1 MLRAE
6 AYYFNIT
13 FKEYTMKKTILTL
26 ATLVALGTTSA
37 FAFGGGQCQNIQSD
51 MGMMPCGG
59 GMSGQQGMM
68 HGGKGGM
75 MMPALQQ
82 LNLTDDQRH
91 KLAVL
96 RSEMKLE
103 MTKLQD
109 PKMMTKM
116 QDLMSGESFNKK
128 EFIKIHN
135 EMNEKRLVLQ
145 ADHME
150 KVFNILTKE
159 QRAELKTLMA
169 QKPQKPST
177 SAPAS
182 K

>member
-1 MLRAE
+1 
-6 AYYFNIT
+6 
-13 FKEYTMKKTILTL
+13 MKKTILTL

-37 FAFGGGQCQNIQSD
+37 FAFGGGQCQNMQSG
-51 MGMMPCGG
+51 MGMMQGGCGMG
-59 GMSGQQGMM
+59 GSGMM
-68 HGGKGGM
+68 MGGKGGM
-75 MMPALQQ
+75 MPQLMQ

-96 RSEMKLE
+96 QSEMKLE
-103 MTKLQD
+103 MTKIRD

-116 QDLMSGESFNKK
+116 QDLMSSDSFNKK

-135 EMNEKRLVLQ
+135 EMHEKMLALQ

-150 KVFNILTKE
+150 KVFNLLTKE

-169 QKPQKPST
+169 QKPQKPMPMAPAA
-177 SAPAS
+177 APAS

>member
-1 MLRAE
+1 
-6 AYYFNIT
+6 
-13 FKEYTMKKTILTL
+13 MKKTILTL

-37 FAFGGGQCQNIQSD
+37 FAFGGGQCQNMQSG
-51 MGMMPCGG
+51 MGMMQGGCGMG
-59 GMSGQQGMM
+59 GSGMM
-68 HGGKGGM
+68 MGGKGGM
-75 MMPALQQ
+75 MPQLMQ

-96 RSEMKLE
+96 QSEMKLE
-103 MTKLQD
+103 MTKIRD

-116 QDLMSGESFNKK
+116 QDLMSADSFNKK

-135 EMNEKRLVLQ
+135 EMHEKMLTLQ

-150 KVFNILTKE
+150 KVFNLLTKE

-169 QKPQKPST
+169 QKPQKPMPMAPAA
-177 SAPAS
+177 APAS

>member
-1 MLRAE
+1 
-6 AYYFNIT
+6 
-13 FKEYTMKKTILTL
+13 MKKTILTL

-37 FAFGGGQCQNIQSD
+37 FAFGGGQCQNMQSG
-51 MGMMPCGG
+51 MGMMQGGCGMG
-59 GMSGQQGMM
+59 GSGMM
-68 HGGKGGM
+68 MGGKGGM
-75 MMPALQQ
+75 MPQLMQ

-96 RSEMKLE
+96 QSEMKLE
-103 MTKLQD
+103 MTKIRD

-116 QDLMSGESFNKK
+116 QDLMTADSFNKK

-135 EMNEKRLVLQ
+135 EMHEKMLALQ

-150 KVFNILTKE
+150 KVFNLLTKE

-169 QKPQKPST
+169 QKPQKPMPM
-177 SAPAS
+177 APAAAPSS

>member
-1 MLRAE
+1 
-6 AYYFNIT
+6 
-13 FKEYTMKKTILTL
+13 MKKTILTL

-37 FAFGGGQCQNIQSD
+37 FAFGGGQCQNMQSG
-51 MGMMPCGG
+51 MGMMQGGCGMG
-59 GMSGQQGMM
+59 GSGMM
-68 HGGKGGM
+68 MGGKGGM
-75 MMPALQQ
+75 MPQLMQ

-91 KLAVL
+91 KLAIL
-96 RSEMKLE
+96 QSEMKLE
-103 MTKLQD
+103 MTKIRD

-116 QDLMSGESFNKK
+116 QDLMTADSFNKK

-135 EMNEKRLVLQ
+135 EMHEKMLALQ

-150 KVFNILTKE
+150 KVFNLLTKE

-169 QKPQKPST
+169 QKPQKPMPM
-177 SAPAS
+177 APAAAPSS

>member
-1 MLRAE
+1 
-6 AYYFNIT
+6 
-13 FKEYTMKKTILTL
+13 MKKTILTL

-37 FAFGGGQCQNIQSD
+37 FAFGGGQCQNMQSG
-51 MGMMPCGG
+51 MGMMQGGCGMG
-59 GMSGQQGMM
+59 GSGMM
-68 HGGKGGM
+68 MGGKGGM
-75 MMPALQQ
+75 MPQLMQ

-96 RSEMKLE
+96 QSEMKLE
-103 MTKLQD
+103 MTKIRD

-116 QDLMSGESFNKK
+116 QDLMRADSFNKK

-135 EMNEKRLVLQ
+135 EMHEKMLALQ

-150 KVFNILTKE
+150 KVFNLLTKE

-169 QKPQKPST
+169 QKPQKPMPMAPAA
-177 SAPAS
+177 APAS

>member
-1 MLRAE
+1 
-6 AYYFNIT
+6 
-13 FKEYTMKKTILTL
+13 MKKTILTL

-37 FAFGGGQCQNIQSD
+37 FAFGGGQCQNMQSG
-51 MGMMPCGG
+51 MGMMQGGCGMG
-59 GMSGQQGMM
+59 GSGMM
-68 HGGKGGM
+68 MGGKGGM
-75 MMPALQQ
+75 MPQLMQ

-96 RSEMKLE
+96 QSEMKLE
-103 MTKLQD
+103 MTKIRD

-116 QDLMSGESFNKK
+116 QDLMSADSFNKK

-135 EMNEKRLVLQ
+135 EMHEKMLALQ

-150 KVFNILTKE
+150 KVFNLLTKE
-159 QRAELKTLMA
+159 QRAELKTLVA
-169 QKPQKPST
+169 QKPQKPMPMAPAA
-177 SAPAS
+177 APAS

>member
-1 MLRAE
+1 
-6 AYYFNIT
+6 
-13 FKEYTMKKTILTL
+13 MKKTILTL

-37 FAFGGGQCQNIQSD
+37 FAFGGGQCQNMQSG
-51 MGMMPCGG
+51 MGMMQGGCGMG
-59 GMSGQQGMM
+59 GSGMM
-68 HGGKGGM
+68 MGGKGGM
-75 MMPALQQ
+75 MPQLMQ

-96 RSEMKLE
+96 QSEMKLE
-103 MTKLQD
+103 MTKIRD

-116 QDLMSGESFNKK
+116 QDLMSADSFNKK

-135 EMNEKRLVLQ
+135 EMHEKMLALQ

-150 KVFNILTKE
+150 KVFNLLTKE

-169 QKPQKPST
+169 QKPQKPMPMVPAA
-177 SAPAS
+177 APAS

>member
-1 MLRAE
+1 
-6 AYYFNIT
+6 
-13 FKEYTMKKTILTL
+13 MKKTILTL

-37 FAFGGGQCQNIQSD
+37 FAFGGGNCQGMQSE
-51 MGMMPCGG
+51 MGMMQGCG
-59 GMSGQQGMM
+59 MMQGQQGMMM

-75 MMPALQQ
+75 GMFQQ

-91 KLAVL
+91 KLEVL
-96 RSEMKLE
+96 HSEMKLE
-103 MTKLQD
+103 MTKLRD
-109 PKMMTKM
+109 PKMAIKM
-116 QDLMSGESFNKK
+116 QDMMSGDSFNKK
-128 EFIKIHN
+128 EFIKMHN
-135 EMNEKRLVLQ
+135 EMHEKMVALQ

-169 QKPQKPST
+169 QKPQKPA
-177 SAPAS
+177 SAVPATAPVS

>member
-1 MLRAE
+1 
-6 AYYFNIT
+6 
-13 FKEYTMKKTILTL
+13 MKKTILTL
-26 ATLVALGTTSA
+26 ATLVALGATSA
-37 FAFGGGQCQNIQSD
+37 FAFGGGQCQNMQSGQG
-51 MGMMPCGG
+51 MGMMQGGCGMG
-59 GMSGQQGMM
+59 GSGMMM

-75 MMPALQQ
+75 MPQLMQ

-96 RSEMKLE
+96 QSEMKLE
-103 MTKLQD
+103 MTKIRD

-116 QDLMSGESFNKK
+116 QDLMTADSFNKK

-135 EMNEKRLVLQ
+135 EMHEKMLALQ

-150 KVFNILTKE
+150 KVFNVLTKE
-159 QRAELKTLMA
+159 QRLELKTLMA
-169 QKPQKPST
+169 QKPQKPAPVAPT
-177 SAPAS
+177 S

>member
-1 MLRAE
+1 
-6 AYYFNIT
+6 
-13 FKEYTMKKTILTL
+13 MKKTILTL

-37 FAFGGGQCQNIQSD
+37 FAFGGSQCQNMQSG
-51 MGMMPCGG
+51 MGMMQGGCGMG
-59 GMSGQQGMM
+59 GSGMM
-68 HGGKGGM
+68 MGGKGGM
-75 MMPALQQ
+75 MPQLMQ

-96 RSEMKLE
+96 QSEMKLE
-103 MTKLQD
+103 MTKIRD

-116 QDLMSGESFNKK
+116 QDLMSADSFNKK

-135 EMNEKRLVLQ
+135 EMHEKMLALQ

-150 KVFNILTKE
+150 KVFNLLTKE
-159 QRAELKTLMA
+159 QRAELKTLVA
-169 QKPQKPST
+169 QKPQKPMPMAPAA
-177 SAPAS
+177 APAS

>member
-1 MLRAE
+1 
-6 AYYFNIT
+6 
-13 FKEYTMKKTILTL
+13 MKKTILTL

-37 FAFGGGQCQNIQSD
+37 FAFGGGQCQNMQSG
-51 MGMMPCGG
+51 MGMMQGGCGMG
-59 GMSGQQGMM
+59 GSGMM
-68 HGGKGGM
+68 MGGKGGM
-75 MMPALQQ
+75 MPQLMQ

-96 RSEMKLE
+96 QSEMKLE
-103 MTKLQD
+103 MTKIRD

-116 QDLMSGESFNKK
+116 QDLMTADSFNKK

-135 EMNEKRLVLQ
+135 EMHEKMLALQ

-150 KVFNILTKE
+150 KVFNLLTKE

-169 QKPQKPST
+169 QKPQKPMPMVPAA
-177 SAPAS
+177 APAS

>member
-1 MLRAE
+1 
-6 AYYFNIT
+6 
-13 FKEYTMKKTILTL
+13 MKKTILTL

-37 FAFGGGQCQNIQSD
+37 FAFGGGQCQNMQSG
-51 MGMMPCGG
+51 MGMMQGGCGMG
-59 GMSGQQGMM
+59 GSGMM
-68 HGGKGGM
+68 MGGKGGM
-75 MMPALQQ
+75 MPQLMQ

-96 RSEMKLE
+96 QSEMKLE
-103 MTKLQD
+103 MTKIRD

-116 QDLMSGESFNKK
+116 QDLMSADSFNKK

-135 EMNEKRLVLQ
+135 EMHEKMLALQ

-150 KVFNILTKE
+150 KVFNLLTKE

-169 QKPQKPST
+169 QKSQKPMPMAPAA
-177 SAPAS
+177 APAS

>member
-1 MLRAE
+1 
-6 AYYFNIT
+6 
-13 FKEYTMKKTILTL
+13 MKKTILTL

-37 FAFGGGQCQNIQSD
+37 FAFGGGSCQGMQPE
-51 MGMMPCGG
+51 MGMMQGG
-59 GMSGQQGMM
+59 GMGGQGMM
-68 HGGKGGM
+68 MRGGKGGM
-75 MMPALQQ
+75 GMLQQ
-82 LNLTDDQRH
+82 LNLSDDQRH

-96 RSEMKLE
+96 HSEMKLE
-103 MTKLQD
+103 MTKLRD

-128 EFIKIHN
+128 EFIKLHS
-135 EMNEKRLVLQ
+135 ETHEKMLALQ

-150 KVFNILTKE
+150 KVFNLLTKE

-169 QKPQKPST
+169 QKPQKPAAST
-177 SAPAS
+177 PAS

>member
-1 MLRAE
+1 
-6 AYYFNIT
+6 
-13 FKEYTMKKTILTL
+13 MKKTILTL

-37 FAFGGGQCQNIQSD
+37 FAFGGGQCQNMQSG
-51 MGMMPCGG
+51 MGMMQGGCGMG
-59 GMSGQQGMM
+59 GSGMM
-68 HGGKGGM
+68 MGGKGGM
-75 MMPALQQ
+75 MPQLMQ

-96 RSEMKLE
+96 QSEMKLE
-103 MTKLQD
+103 MTKIRD

-116 QDLMSGESFNKK
+116 QDLMTADSFNKK

-135 EMNEKRLVLQ
+135 EMHEKMLALQ

-150 KVFNILTKE
+150 KVFNLLTKE

-169 QKPQKPST
+169 QKPQKPMPMAPAA
-177 SAPAS
+177 APAS